1 MKKYLKNS
9 FFLKFFNGYYKLYI
23 LILIITFI
31 STGMVYLYPLCY
43 TEILKL
49 AREKNVLI
57 ILRIF
62 IFLILISVFL
72 FILDY
77 IKYKL
82 YYTTNNQVILKCKIY
97 IFDKLLNS
105 KMELYNN
112 FTDSEILSRLESD
125 VNDVVNTIT
134 EIVISVIT
142 YIFSLV
148 VLSLLMFKLFPTLC
162 MIILFISFLM
172 IIFTKLFSKLIYK
185 RQKVLMEKLDENKMY
200 IWETLKGVSEIS
212 ILGRKERRK
221 KVYQEQNEDAINK
234 KIQLSMDLIVSNKV
248 VNLLGVFCTIL
259 IYVIGSII
267 IIKNPN
273 QYSLEVIIALA
284 SYGQLFI
291 SDIIALASVNI
302 DYSVLK
308 VLEQRIQEI
317 IDFNYILKG
326 EKNVKEI
333 NKIRLEN
340 VNFSYGEKSILRE
353 VNFEICKGDKIAIVG
368 KNGSGKSTL
377 IKLVLNLYSVESGN
391 IYINEYNSE
400 EVNLDSFYSRI
411 GVVSQNPVLFNGT
424 VSENIDFQDNKLSD
438 ELLNILGIDVNFLK
452 KNVGFMG
459 ESLSAGEKQKV
470 AIMRCLSKNCDI
482 YILDEVNNHLDKNSL
497 KNIRKYIF
505 ERSNEKILICIT
517 HNETE
522 LEIFD
527 KKFLLEDGILKD
539 ICGGSS
545 EFV

>member
-1 MKKYLKNS
+1 M
-9 FFLKFFNGYYKLYI
+9 YI

>member
-1 MKKYLKNS
+1 MKNS